1 MRLRRYSKRVS
12 EHRLSEVR
20 LSLIPREASL
30 PDPTNTPT
38 SSPNDVGSGSSGT
51 PTGAI
56 VGGVIDG
63 LAGLA
68 LIAGL
73 AAFFLKRKK
82 MRPETPDPAN
92 YAPVSKFGSDGGA
105 YTEPNMDQVHEA
117 NANQHSIPVELQGH
131 HGVSEAYS
139 PTPVRHEMAA

>member
-1 MRLRRYSKRVS
+1 MRLRRYSKNVS
-12 EHRLSEVR
+12 DHRRIEVKPP
-20 LSLIPREASL
+20 LISREAAF

-38 SSPNDVGSGSSGT
+38 SSPNDGSSENSGT

-56 VGGVIDG
+56 VGGVVGGLGG
-63 LAGLA
+63 LAI
-68 LIAGL
+68 IAGL

-82 MRPETPDPAN
+82 RRPETPDPAN

-105 YTEPNMDQVHEA
+105 YTEPAMDQVHKA
-117 NANQHSIPVELQGH
+117 NANQHSIPVVLQGH
-131 HGVSEAYS
+131 HGVSGAYS